1 MTIPS
6 ASATAN
12 PSLTRRSATTLDP
25 GVSKTSRKDKS
36 VRVDIGLTARLYNNL
51 HQIYH
56 EGNIEDFWIK
66 RFFWS
71 KSKNFSYDLGRKQI
85 LNYCDLFPNLV
96 ACLRWQSVLSEK
108 LTELRDSLTLSPV
121 HFTNPSGQVGVG
133 PNVARTLNVGSL
145 EEVQKVKELESK
157 FLQQILIE

>member
-1 MTIPS
+1 M
-6 ASATAN
+6 
-12 PSLTRRSATTLDP
+12 
-25 GVSKTSRKDKS
+25 
-36 VRVDIGLTARLYNNL
+36 IGEN
-51 HQIYH
+51 
-56 EGNIEDFWIK
+56 
-66 RFFWS
+66 
-71 KSKNFSYDLGRKQI
+71 
-85 LNYCDLFPNLV
+85 NYCDLFSNLV

-108 LTELRDSLTLSPV
+108 LTELRDSLTLCPI